1 MSTARVITEA
11 LAGIDVPY
19 LIGGSIASSARGVGR
34 TTFDVDIVARIATWQ
49 VDPLASALGKDWYL
63 DAEMARRSILAGR
76 AFNIIHMPSGD
87 KFDIFP
93 AKEEFHASQLDRALM
108 TPVEFEGET
117 VECPVATAEDILLAK
132 LQWYRDGGEVSERQ
146 WTDIL
151 GILATNPDLDFAY
164 VRTWAARLGVERLLG
179 RALEEARS

>member
-1 MSTARVITEA
+1 MEI
-11 LAGIDVPY
+11 PY
-19 LIGGSIASSARGVGR
+19 LIGGSVASSARGVGR

-63 DAEMARRSILAGR
+63 DSETARRSILSGR
-76 AFNIIHMPSGD
+76 CFNIIHMLSGD

-93 AKEEFHASQLDRALM
+93 ANEEFHASQLERALM
-108 TPVEFEGET
+108 EPLEFGGET
-117 VECPVATAEDILLAK
+117 IECPVATAEDILLAK

-164 VRTWAARLGVERLLG
+164 TRSWAARLGVERLLG
-179 RALEEARS
+179 RALEEASS